1 MGNQDLTMINTK
13 TNYRALLF
21 VFVLSACSITS
32 FAQSS
37 SIDHSNECYMTLL
50 PKEKLIQENTI
61 IKTISEKPISLK
73 SAGIEVLEKDFQYFY
88 IEGTDSMLV
97 VKSQEFLRRENEL
110 SK

>member
-1 MGNQDLTMINTK
+1 MLTTK
-13 TNYRALLF
+13 TNYRAFSF
-21 VFVLSACSITS
+21 VCVLSACTITS

-37 SIDHSNECYMTLL
+37 SIDYSNECYMTLL
-50 PKEKLIQENTI
+50 PKEKLTQENTI
-61 IKTISEKPISLK
+61 IKTILEKPISLK

-97 VKSQEFLRRENEL
+97 VKSREFLKREDEH